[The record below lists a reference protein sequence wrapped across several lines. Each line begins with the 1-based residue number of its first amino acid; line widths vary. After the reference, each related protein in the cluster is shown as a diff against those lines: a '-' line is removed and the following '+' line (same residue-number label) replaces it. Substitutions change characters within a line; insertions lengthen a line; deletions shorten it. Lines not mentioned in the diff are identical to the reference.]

1 LTVST
6 DKPIYQPGQTLHAR
20 IMAFDVNKKAV
31 AAQPLT
37 IEIHDPDQTLVFQ
50 QKLATSHFGITSA
63 DWQIP
68 DNLRLGDFQIHA
80 SFDENLD
87 NGASGAATVKISRY
101 ELPTFTVNPK
111 PDRETYLPGQNAS
124 VEIR

>member
-1 LTVST
+1 FGRAGKVSAKISGDAGSLKKSSEGDIRVNHFLPLTVST

-37 IEIHDPDQTLVFQ
+37 VEIHDPDQTLVFQ
-50 QKLATSHFGITSA
+50 QKLATSHFGIASA

-68 DNLRLGDFQIHA
+68 
-80 SFDENLD
+80 
-87 NGASGAATVKISRY
+87 
-101 ELPTFTVNPK
+101 
-111 PDRETYLPGQNAS
+111 
-124 VEIR
+124 